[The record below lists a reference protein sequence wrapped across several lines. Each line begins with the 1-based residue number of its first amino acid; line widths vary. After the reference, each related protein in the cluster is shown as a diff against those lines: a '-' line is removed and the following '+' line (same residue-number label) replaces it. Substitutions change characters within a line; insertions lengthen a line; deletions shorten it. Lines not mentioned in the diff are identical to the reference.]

1 MHRPNRRLTLLA
13 ACCALG
19 ISTFGALSAHAADWP
34 TAKPITWVV
43 PFAPGGSTDVVARV
57 VGQEL
62 SQALK
67 QSVVVDNRP
76 GAGGVI
82 GVQAVAKAPA
92 DGYTLIGGTISTH
105 AINAG
110 LYKKLPYD
118 PVKDFEPVT
127 LIAYVPNVL
136 MVNSALGV
144 NSVQE
149 LVAWIKKNPEK
160 ASYASSGAG
169 TSTHLTGAQM
179 SELIKV
185 PMQHIA
191 YKGSPQ
197 ALQDVAGGNVPF
209 LFDQLTAGT
218 PLVKAGKLKFLA
230 VTTKGRSP
238 LAPDVPTTAEAGFPG
253 LDLVSWQAVYAPKGT
268 PKDIV
273 NKLNTEIVKAL
284 NTPELKKKLETQFGM
299 QVVGSTPAEL
309 AAITQKDVTQLGDLV
324 RKVGATVD

>member
-1 MHRPNRRLTLLA
+1 MNRQF
-13 ACCALG
+13 AL
-19 ISTFGALSAHAADWP
+19 ITSVCTALSLWVGAAHAADWP
-34 TAKPITWVV
+34 NAKPITWVV
-43 PFAPGGSTDVVARV
+43 PFAAGGSTDVVARA

-62 SQALK
+62 SVALK

-76 GAGGVI
+76 GAGGAI
-82 GVQAVAKAPA
+82 GVQSVARAPA

-105 AINAG
+105 AINAA

-136 MVNSALGV
+136 MVNSSLGI
-144 NSVQE
+144 NTMQE
-149 LVAWIKKNPEK
+149 LVAWIRKNPEK

-179 SELIKV
+179 AELIKV

-197 ALQDVAGGNVPF
+197 ALQDVASGNVPF
-209 LFDQLTAGT
+209 LFDQLTAGL

-230 VTTKGRSP
+230 VTTKTRSP
-238 LAPDVPTTAEAGFPG
+238 LAPEVPTTAEAGFPG
-253 LDLVSWQAVYAPKGT
+253 LDLVSWQALYAPKGT
-268 PKDIV
+268 PKAV
-273 NKLNTEIVKAL
+273 VERLNTEAVKAL
-284 NTPELKKKLETQFGM
+284 KSPELKSRLETQFGM
-299 QVVGSTPAEL
+299 QVVGSSAAEL
-309 AAITQKDVTQLGDLV
+309 AAITAADMARLGELV
-324 RKVGATVD
+324 RKSGATAE

>member
-1 MHRPNRRLTLLA
+1 MHRRLALA
-13 ACCALG
+13 AACSALCLFA
-19 ISTFGALSAHAADWP
+19 TAAQANDWP
-34 TAKPITWVV
+34 AAKPITWVV
-43 PFAPGGSTDVVARV
+43 PFAAGGSTDVVARA

-62 SQALK
+62 SMAIKQA
-67 QSVVVDNRP
+67 VVVDNRP
-76 GAGGVI
+76 GAGGTI
-82 GVQAVAKAPA
+82 GVQAVARAPA

-105 AINAG
+105 AINTG

-144 NSVQE
+144 NTVQE
-149 LVAWIKKNPEK
+149 LVEWIRKNPEK

-197 ALQDVAGGNVPF
+197 ALQDVAAGNVPF
-209 LFDQLTAGT
+209 LFDQLTAGL

-230 VTTKGRSP
+230 VTTKTRSP

-268 PKDIV
+268 PRDVV
-273 NKLNTEIVKAL
+273 NRLNAEMVKAL
-284 NTPELKKKLETQFGM
+284 KTPELKNKLETQFGM
-299 QVVGSTPAEL
+299 DVVGSTPAEL
-309 AAITQKDVTQLGDLV
+309 AAITAADIARLGALV
-324 RKVGATVD
+324 RKTGASAE

>member
-1 MHRPNRRLTLLA
+1 MQRRFALA
-13 ACCALG
+13 AACSALCLFATG
-19 ISTFGALSAHAADWP
+19 VQASDWP
-34 TAKPITWVV
+34 AAKPITWVV
-43 PFAPGGSTDVVARV
+43 PFAAGGSTDVVARA

-62 SQALK
+62 SMAIKQA
-67 QSVVVDNRP
+67 VVVDNRP
-76 GAGGVI
+76 GAGGTI
-82 GVQAVAKAPA
+82 GVQAVARAPA

-105 AINAG
+105 AINTG

-144 NSVQE
+144 NTVQE
-149 LVAWIKKNPEK
+149 LVEWIRKNPEK

-197 ALQDVAGGNVPF
+197 ALQDVAAGNVPF
-209 LFDQLTAGT
+209 LFDQLTAGL

-230 VTTKGRSP
+230 VTTKTRSP

-268 PKDIV
+268 PKDVV
-273 NKLNTEIVKAL
+273 NRLNAEMVKAL
-284 NTPELKKKLETQFGM
+284 RAPELKNKLETQFGM
-299 QVVGSTPAEL
+299 DVVGSTPAEL
-309 AAITQKDVTQLGDLV
+309 AAITAADIARLGALV
-324 RKVGATVD
+324 RKTGASAE

>member
-1 MHRPNRRLTLLA
+1 MNRRFALA
-13 ACCALG
+13 AAVC
-19 ISTFGALSAHAADWP
+19 STVCLFAVPAHAADWP

-57 VGQEL
+57 IGQEL
-62 SQALK
+62 SVALK
-67 QSVVVDNRP
+67 QSVVIDNRP
-76 GAGGVI
+76 GAGGAI
-82 GVQAVAKAPA
+82 GVQAVARAPA

-105 AINAG
+105 AINTA

-136 MVNSALGV
+136 MVNADLGV
-144 NSVQE
+144 NTMQE
-149 LVAWIKKNPEK
+149 LVAWLRKNPEK

-179 SELIKV
+179 AELIKV
-185 PMQHIA
+185 PMQHVA

-197 ALQDVAGGNVPF
+197 ALQDVAAGNVPF
-209 LFDQLTAGT
+209 LFDQLTAGL

-230 VTTKGRSP
+230 VTTKTRSP
-238 LAPDVPTTAEAGFPG
+238 LAPEVPTTAEAGFPG

-268 PKDIV
+268 PKPV
-273 NKLNTEIVKAL
+273 VARLNSEIVKAL
-284 NTPELKKKLETQFGM
+284 KSPEIRSKLETQFGM

-309 AAITQKDVTQLGDLV
+309 AAVTAADTARLGELV
-324 RKVGATVD
+324 RQSGATAE

>member
-1 MHRPNRRLTLLA
+1 MNRRFALITS
-13 ACCALG
+13 ACA
-19 ISTFGALSAHAADWP
+19 ALSLWVGAAHAADWP
-34 TAKPITWVV
+34 SAKPITWVV
-43 PFAPGGSTDVVARV
+43 PFAAGGSTDVVARA

-62 SQALK
+62 SVALK

-76 GAGGVI
+76 GAGGAI
-82 GVQAVAKAPA
+82 GVQSVARAPA

-105 AINAG
+105 AINAA
-110 LYKKLPYD
+110 LYKKLSYD

-136 MVNSALGV
+136 MVNSALGI
-144 NSVQE
+144 NTMQE
-149 LVAWIKKNPEK
+149 LVAWIRKNPEK

-179 SELIKV
+179 AELIKV

-197 ALQDVAGGNVPF
+197 ALQDVASGNVPF
-209 LFDQLTAGT
+209 LFDQLTAGL

-230 VTTKGRSP
+230 VTTKTRSP

-253 LDLVSWQAVYAPKGT
+253 LDLVSWQALYAPKGT
-268 PKDIV
+268 PKPVIDR
-273 NKLNTEIVKAL
+273 LGTEVVKAL
-284 NTPELKKKLETQFGM
+284 KSPELKSRLETQFGM

-309 AAITQKDVTQLGDLV
+309 AAITAADMARLGELV
-324 RKVGATVD
+324 RQSGATAE

>member
-1 MHRPNRRLTLLA
+1 MHRRHALA
-13 ACCALG
+13 AAACSALCLFF
-19 ISTFGALSAHAADWP
+19 TAAHASDWP
-34 TAKPITWVV
+34 AAKPITWVV
-43 PFAPGGSTDVVARV
+43 PFAAGGSTDVVARA

-62 SQALK
+62 SVALK

-76 GAGGVI
+76 GAGGSI
-82 GVQAVAKAPA
+82 GVQAVARAPA

-105 AINAG
+105 AINAS

-144 NSVQE
+144 NTVQE
-149 LVAWIKKNPEK
+149 LVAWLRKNPDK

-179 SELIKV
+179 ADLIKV

-197 ALQDVAGGNVPF
+197 ALQDVAAGNVPF
-209 LFDQLTAGT
+209 LFDQLTAGL

-230 VTTKGRSP
+230 VTTKTRSP

-253 LDLVSWQAVYAPKGT
+253 LDLVSWQALYAPKGT
-268 PKDIV
+268 PKEVISR
-273 NKLNTEIVKAL
+273 LNAETVKAL
-284 NTPELKKKLETQFGM
+284 KAPEFKSKLETQFGM

-309 AAITQKDVTQLGDLV
+309 AAITAADVARLGELV
-324 RKVGATVD
+324 RKSGATAE

>member
-1 MHRPNRRLTLLA
+1 MHRRLALIAA
-13 ACCALG
+13 AC
-19 ISTFGALSAHAADWP
+19 SATCLFAPAAQASEWP

-43 PFAPGGSTDVVARV
+43 PFAPGGSTDVVARM

-62 SQALK
+62 STALK
-67 QSVVVDNRP
+67 QSVVVENRP
-76 GAGGVI
+76 GAGGGI
-82 GVQAVAKAPA
+82 GVQAVARAPA

-105 AINAG
+105 AINSA

-144 NSVQE
+144 NTVQE
-149 LVAWIKKNPEK
+149 LVEWIRKNPEK

-179 SELIKV
+179 AELIKV
-185 PMQHIA
+185 PMQHVA

-197 ALQDVAGGNVPF
+197 ALQDVAAGNVPF
-209 LFDQLTAGT
+209 LFDQLTAGL

-230 VTTKGRSP
+230 VTTKTRSP

-253 LDLVSWQAVYAPKGT
+253 LDLVSWQGVYAPKGT
-268 PKDIV
+268 PKEV
-273 NKLNTEIVKAL
+273 VARLNTEIVKAL
-284 NTPELKKKLETQFGM
+284 KTPELKSKFETQFGM
-299 QVVGSTPAEL
+299 QVVGSSPVEL
-309 AAITQKDVTQLGDLV
+309 ARVTAADIARLGELV
-324 RKVGATVD
+324 RKTGATTE

>member
-1 MHRPNRRLTLLA
+1 MHRRLALVAA
-13 ACCALG
+13 AC
-19 ISTFGALSAHAADWP
+19 SAACLFTTTTHAADWP

-43 PFAPGGSTDVVARV
+43 PFAPGGSTDVVARM
-57 VGQEL
+57 VGHEL
-62 SQALK
+62 STALK
-67 QSVVVDNRP
+67 QSVVIDNRP
-76 GAGGVI
+76 GAGGAI
-82 GVQAVAKAPA
+82 GVQAVARSPA

-105 AINAG
+105 AINSA

-136 MVNSALGV
+136 MVNSSLGV
-144 NSVQE
+144 NTIQE
-149 LVAWIKKNPEK
+149 LVAWIRKNPEK

-179 SELIKV
+179 AELIKV

-197 ALQDVAGGNVPF
+197 ALQDVAAGNVPF
-209 LFDQLTAGT
+209 LFDQLTAGL

-230 VTTKGRSP
+230 VTTKTRSP

-268 PKDIV
+268 PKDV
-273 NKLNTEIVKAL
+273 VARLNTEVVKAL
-284 NTPELKKKLETQFGM
+284 KTPELKGKLETQFGM

-309 AAITQKDVTQLGDLV
+309 AAVTAADMARLGELV
-324 RKVGATVD
+324 RKTGATTE

>member
-1 MHRPNRRLTLLA
+1 MHRRLVLA
-13 ACCALG
+13 AAC
-19 ISTFGALSAHAADWP
+19 STLCLFTAAAHAADWP

-43 PFAPGGSTDVVARV
+43 PFAPGGSTDVVARM

-62 SQALK
+62 SAALK

-76 GAGGVI
+76 GAGGAI
-82 GVQAVAKAPA
+82 GVQAVARAPA

-105 AINAG
+105 AINTA

-118 PVKDFEPVT
+118 PIKDFEPVT

-144 NSVQE
+144 NTFEE
-149 LVAWIKKNPEK
+149 LVAWIRKNPEK

-179 SELIKV
+179 AELIKV

-197 ALQDVAGGNVPF
+197 ALQDVAAGNVPF
-209 LFDQLTAGT
+209 LFDQLTAGL

-230 VTTKGRSP
+230 VTTKTRSP
-238 LAPDVPTTAEAGFPG
+238 LAPDVPTTAEAGFAG

-268 PKDIV
+268 PRDV
-273 NKLNTEIVKAL
+273 VTRLNTEVVKAL
-284 NTPELKKKLETQFGM
+284 RSPELKAKLETQFGM

-309 AAITQKDVTQLGDLV
+309 AAVTAADTARLGELV
-324 RKVGATVD
+324 RRTGATTE

>member
-1 MHRPNRRLTLLA
+1 MHRRFALVAA
-13 ACCALG
+13 ACSAVGLFVSVA
-19 ISTFGALSAHAADWP
+19 STAHAADWP
-34 TAKPITWVV
+34 AAKPITWVV
-43 PFAPGGSTDVVARV
+43 PFAAGGSTDVVARAL
-57 VGQEL
+57 GQDL
-62 SQALK
+62 SVALK
-67 QSVVVDNRP
+67 QSVVIDNRP

-82 GVQAVAKAPA
+82 GVQAVARAPA

-105 AINAG
+105 AINAS

-118 PVKDFEPVT
+118 PVKDFEPVS

-144 NSVQE
+144 NTVQE
-149 LVAWIKKNPEK
+149 LVAWIQKNPEK

-179 SELIKV
+179 ADLIKV

-197 ALQDVAGGNVPF
+197 ALQDVAAGNVPF
-209 LFDQLTAGT
+209 LFDQLTAGL

-230 VTTKGRSP
+230 VTTKTRSP
-238 LAPDVPTTAEAGFPG
+238 LAPDVPTTAEAGYPG

-268 PKDIV
+268 PKDV
-273 NKLNTEIVKAL
+273 VARLNAEVVKAL
-284 NTPELKKKLETQFGM
+284 KAPELKSKLETQFGM
-299 QVVGSTPAEL
+299 QVVGSSPAEL
-309 AAITQKDVTQLGDLV
+309 AAITAADTARLAELV
-324 RKVGATVD
+324 RKTGASAE

>member
-1 MHRPNRRLTLLA
+1 MKRRIALITSV
-13 ACCALG
+13 CA
-19 ISTFGALSAHAADWP
+19 ALSLGAGTVQAADWP
-34 TAKPITWVV
+34 SAKPITWVV
-43 PFAPGGSTDVVARV
+43 PFAAGGSTDVVARA

-62 SQALK
+62 SVALK

-76 GAGGVI
+76 GAGGAI
-82 GVQAVAKAPA
+82 GVQSVARAPA

-105 AINAG
+105 AINAA

-136 MVNSALGV
+136 MVNASLGI
-144 NSVQE
+144 NTMQE
-149 LVAWIKKNPEK
+149 LVAWIRKNPEK

-179 SELIKV
+179 AELIKV

-197 ALQDVAGGNVPF
+197 ALQDVASGNVPF
-209 LFDQLTAGT
+209 LFDQLTAGL

-230 VTTKGRSP
+230 VTTKTRSP

-253 LDLVSWQAVYAPKGT
+253 LDLVSWQALYAPKGT
-268 PKDIV
+268 PKPVIER
-273 NKLNTEIVKAL
+273 LNSEAVKAL
-284 NTPELKKKLETQFGM
+284 KSPELKSRLETQFGM

-309 AAITQKDVTQLGDLV
+309 AAITAADMARLGELV
-324 RKVGATVD
+324 RQSGATAE